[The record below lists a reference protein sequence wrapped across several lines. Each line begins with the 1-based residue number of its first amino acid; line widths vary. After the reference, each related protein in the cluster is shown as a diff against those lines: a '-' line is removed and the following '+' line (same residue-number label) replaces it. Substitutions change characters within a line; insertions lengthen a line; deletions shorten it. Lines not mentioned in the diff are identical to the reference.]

1 MANTLDI
8 PDYLAAMR
16 ALWRGAGWD
25 DRLSCHY
32 ERLTA
37 DLTPHLVGQRR
48 TLVQARQLYC
58 HSAAYA
64 IGGSGA
70 DRHVADALFLAL
82 EERFRGAD
90 GPWVFALDDE
100 GAVADPRVDFYLHAF
115 LIFAFAHYHG
125 ATGAGRAID
134 HAWYILSDLLPR
146 LAAPNGGWHATGAPD
161 GAARPGPMLQ
171 NPHMHLLEACLALHE
186 VAPSVLAR
194 DTALSVIALFENHL
208 FDPAAGVLAEVF
220 DRHWRRSRGDDDR
233 VEPGHQIEWA
243 WLLERAANHFGVTRV
258 MAAADRLVDFAL
270 AHGHD
275 ARRGG
280 LYDSVRDD
288 GTPLSDSKRIWPQT
302 EFVKTFALRYARTG
316 AAADRDWMARGLDLL
331 TERYLCDG
339 GRWREHFDADF
350 GVQTVTDLPGSTP
363 YHIQTALSEVLRTA
377 HLRPTPPA

>member
-125 ATGAGRAID
+125 ATGAGRA
-134 HAWYILSDLLPR
+134 
-146 LAAPNGGWHATGAPD
+146 
-161 GAARPGPMLQ
+161 
-171 NPHMHLLEACLALHE
+171 
-186 VAPSVLAR
+186 
-194 DTALSVIALFENHL
+194 
-208 FDPAAGVLAEVF
+208 
-220 DRHWRRSRGDDDR
+220 
-233 VEPGHQIEWA
+233 
-243 WLLERAANHFGVTRV
+243 
-258 MAAADRLVDFAL
+258 
-270 AHGHD
+270 
-275 ARRGG
+275 
-280 LYDSVRDD
+280 
-288 GTPLSDSKRIWPQT
+288 
-302 EFVKTFALRYARTG
+302 
-316 AAADRDWMARGLDLL
+316 
-331 TERYLCDG
+331 
-339 GRWREHFDADF
+339 
-350 GVQTVTDLPGSTP
+350 
-363 YHIQTALSEVLRTA
+363 
-377 HLRPTPPA
+377 